1 MIEAQMGNR
10 MLATLTIGQAP
21 RKNIASVVEAA
32 MPHGV
37 KCVHAGLLDGLTRN
51 EMEVRFAPRGNGRK
65 LVTRVASGATVVLDK
80 EAVGNALQEKIA
92 RLEAQGCESILL
104 LCTGEFDGLSCK
116 RARLFE
122 PDKMVPAIIGALA
135 RSEKV
140 GVVMP
145 LREQIETEVA
155 KWRILSTPALY
166 AAASPYS
173 DDIGELS
180 VAARTLRERGAQ
192 ILVLDCMGYE
202 QRHRARAAR
211 EAGCPVI
218 LSNTL
223 VAKCVAEIL

>member
-1 MIEAQMGNR
+1 MRNR

-21 RKNIASVVEAA
+21 RTNITSIVEAA
-32 MPHGV
+32 TPRGV
-37 KCVHAGLLDGLTRN
+37 KCVHAGALDGLTRD
-51 EMEVRFAPRGNGRK
+51 EIGLRFAPRGNGRK
-65 LVTRVASGATVVLDK
+65 LVTRIADGTTVVLDK
-80 EAVGNALQEKIA
+80 EAVGNALQEKIVSLDQ
-92 RLEAQGCESILL
+92 RGCEAILL
-104 LCTGEFDGLSCK
+104 LCTGEFEGLSCT

-122 PDKMVPAIIGALA
+122 PDKMLPAIIGALA

-155 KWRILSTPALY
+155 KWQILSTPALY

-173 DDIGELS
+173 DNIEELS
-180 VAARTLRERGAQ
+180 IAARALRERGAQ

-223 VAKCVAEIL
+223 VAKCVAEML